1 MLERR
6 QRRARRKHPAAE
18 EAVRDLLARAH
29 FINLDKRRAL
39 RRFLRR
45 VLLAVAD
52 ANRQSAETQRRAD
65 LRLEFRDARGD
76 LVEPLED
83 RHRLGDRLAER

>member
-18 EAVRDLLARAH
+18 EPVRDLLARAH
-29 FINLDKRRAL
+29 LIDLDKRRAL
-39 RRFLRR
+39 RRLLRR

>member
-6 QRRARRKHPAAE
+6 QRRARRKHPTAE
-18 EAVRDLLARAH
+18 EPVRDFLARAH
-29 FINLDKRRAL
+29 LIDLDKRRAL
-39 RRFLRR
+39 RRLLRR
-45 VLLAVAD
+45 VPLAVAD
-52 ANRQSAETQRRAD
+52 ANRQCAEMQRRAD